1 MTDESQYKVC
11 SERVLSELHNIR
23 TEVKDIKGSFG
34 AQTMALTR
42 LADKLSDYIDLQS
55 RSIPLR
61 LVFLLFALV
70 FGLVFGIEILQKF
83 VLKFAFAAV

>member
-1 MTDESQYKVC
+1 MSEEVSHRIC
-11 SERVLSELHNIR
+11 SDRVLSELQGIK
-23 TEVKDIKGSFG
+23 EQVKDIRSDFTT
-34 AQTMALTR
+34 QTQALTR

-70 FGLVFGIEILQKF
+70 FGMVFGIEVLQNVIKHT
-83 VLKFAFAAV
+83 LPL